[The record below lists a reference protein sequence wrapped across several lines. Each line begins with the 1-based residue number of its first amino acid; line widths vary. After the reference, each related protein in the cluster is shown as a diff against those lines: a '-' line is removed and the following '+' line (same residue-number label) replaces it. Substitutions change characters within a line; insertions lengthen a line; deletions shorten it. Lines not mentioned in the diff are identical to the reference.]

1 MLFDF
6 FSRCSCSGTWSSCLV
21 LWEYAK
27 CAALCFQTILILRI
41 ELARSALLDNSLREW
56 PLFYEVRI
64 SLLIIWPSSITSA
77 RSEHLDLM
85 IIHWGR
91 VLALEWR
98 ASLQCAML
106 WQSLVTVLTLACWSL
121 LRSVHVECSWPDVH
135 LMIGWLRL
143 VKIATRVSWEQCIL
157 RVVCELVMRH
167 YSMTGT
173 KVLIG
178 V

>member
-27 CAALCFQTILILRI
+27 RAALCFQTILILRI
-41 ELARSALLDNSLREW
+41 ELTRSALFDNSLREW
-56 PLFYEVRI
+56 SLFYEVRI
-64 SLLIIWPSSITSA
+64 SLLIIWSSSITSA
-77 RSEHLDLM
+77 RGEHLDLM
-85 IIHWGR
+85 IIHWRR

-106 WQSLVTVLTLACWSL
+106 WQSLVTVLTLARWSL
-121 LRSVHVECSWPDVH
+121 LRSVHVECSWPNIH

-143 VKIATRVSWEQCIL
+143 VKIATRVSWKQLIL
-157 RVVCELVMRH
+157 CVIYQLVMRH
-167 YSMTGT
+167 YSMTRT